1 MINWLKLIFIKVN
14 FIFIIEENFIEMEI
28 ENLNSGFTSPQKEI
42 EGGDEM
48 IKVRV
53 KITCPNSTCSF
64 KKSFKNQFHR
74 SDIELLSV
82 SLKCFDW
89 MCCERCGELLDLDLE
104 FQI

>member
-1 MINWLKLIFIKVN
+1 
-14 FIFIIEENFIEMEI
+14 MEI
-28 ENLNSGFTSPQKEI
+28 ENLNSGYSSSQNEI
-42 EGGDEM
+42 RDENGM

-53 KITCPNSTCSF
+53 VIKCPNPTCSF

-89 MCCERCGELLDLDLE
+89 MCCERCGELLNLDLE
-104 FQI
+104 FKI

>member
-1 MINWLKLIFIKVN
+1 
-14 FIFIIEENFIEMEI
+14 MEI
-28 ENLNSGFTSPQKEI
+28 ENLNNGFTGSQKEL
-42 EGGDEM
+42 EGEDGI

-53 KITCPNSTCSF
+53 KINCPNSTCEY

-74 SDIELLSV
+74 SNIELLSV

-89 MCCERCGELLDLDLE
+89 MCCERCGELLDLELE